1 MGRHGRDVS
10 HSSGSG
16 EYEDYQ
22 RVGIFTKA
30 INIYIGGKIEVT
42 RGW

>member
-10 HSSGSG
+10 HSGSG
-16 EYEDYQ
+16 EDEDYQ

-30 INIYIGGKIEVT
+30 ITINIYIGGKIEVT
-42 RGW
+42 

>member
-10 HSSGSG
+10 HSGSG
-16 EYEDYQ
+16 EDEDYQ
-22 RVGIFTKA
+22 RVGIFTRA